1 MRSKLSRQIIAVI
14 SITLV
19 LVVVFSCAGFLLA
32 GYNSTRTNIKNFV
45 SAYGKHISEFRD
57 RGDLLSSVDNYEESI
72 NVIVIYSGDGSFI
85 STNSSVALQAD
96 LKELQQVN
104 ERGYSYSTKKVA
116 GKHITFYTERVKV
129 SPMVDRSGYVYVK
142 CGLPVSYSTPK
153 FWIFCCSAIIAA
165 LVLIVFACLLL
176 QMYIKRSMKPLQA
189 VQKGLQE
196 INNGNYRK
204 SEISTDYEEY
214 QGIISQIN
222 DVGGRISDML
232 SHTQYEQ
239 KKTDFLLDNI
249 GQGIVAL
256 SENLSIML
264 NNSAVLRIFGVDYNT
279 VGVPISTLVSDKS
292 VLSMI
297 NCALEE
303 SCDKECEMRLNGKI
317 YRVETRLAHTT
328 WFENLGSI
336 ALMLLF
342 TDITQ
347 EIKSA
352 DIRSE
357 FFANASHELK
367 TPLTVIKG
375 YSELLALPN
384 IGEKKIAKCAE
395 EINSNASKMSML
407 ISDMLYISR
416 LDANIKSEQI
426 ETVDLG
432 NLSKEICDEMSISA
446 AVSGVKIHYEGSAQA
461 ECYPKMIATAITN
474 LVSNAVKYNKANGR
488 VWVKVFTQDG
498 NAVIEVKDN
507 GIGIADENKDRVFER
522 FYKVDSARTRSDEV
536 STGLGLAI
544 VKHIIVNIHGG
555 SITLKSAPGEGSIF
569 TVSLPLYA
577 EGDKQ

>member
-1 MRSKLSRQIIAVI
+1 
-14 SITLV
+14 
-19 LVVVFSCAGFLLA
+19 
-32 GYNSTRTNIKNFV
+32 
-45 SAYGKHISEFRD
+45 
-57 RGDLLSSVDNYEESI
+57 
-72 NVIVIYSGDGSFI
+72 
-85 STNSSVALQAD
+85 
-96 LKELQQVN
+96 
-104 ERGYSYSTKKVA
+104 
-116 GKHITFYTERVKV
+116 
-129 SPMVDRSGYVYVK
+129 
-142 CGLPVSYSTPK
+142 
-153 FWIFCCSAIIAA
+153 
-165 LVLIVFACLLL
+165 
-176 QMYIKRSMKPLQA
+176 MKPLQA

-222 DVGGRISDML
+222 DVGKRISDML

-279 VGVPISTLVSDKS
+279 VGVPISTLVSDKG

-297 NCALEE
+297 DSAIEE
-303 SCDKECEMRLNGKI
+303 SCDKECEMRLGGKI

-347 EIKSA
+347 EIRSGE
-352 DIRSE
+352 IRSE

-375 YSELLALPN
+375 YSELLALPG
-384 IGEKKIAKCAE
+384 IGEKKIGKCAE
-395 EINSNASKMSML
+395 EINANASKMSML
-407 ISDMLYISR
+407 ISDMLYMSR
-416 LDANIKSEQI
+416 LDANIKNENI
-426 ETVDLG
+426 ESVDIGGLCR
-432 NLSKEICDEMSISA
+432 EICDEMSISA
-446 AVSGVKIHYEGSAQA
+446 SVSGVKIYCEGSAKAQ
-461 ECYPKMIATAITN
+461 CYPKMIATAVTN
-474 LVSNAVKYNKANGR
+474 LVSNAVKYNKVNGS
-488 VWVKVFTQDG
+488 VWVNVSSAAG

-507 GIGIADENKDRVFER
+507 GIGIAEENVDRVFER
-522 FYKVDSARTRSDEV
+522 FYKVDTARTRSDEV

-555 SITLKSAPGEGSIF
+555 SIALKSVLGEGSVF
-569 TVSLPLYA
+569 KVELPLEA
-577 EGDKQ
+577 KGEN

>member
-1 MRSKLSRQIIAVI
+1 MRSKLSRQIIVI
-14 SITLV
+14 ISVTLV

-45 SAYGKHISEFRD
+45 GGYGNHISEYRVIEN
-57 RGDLLSSVDNYEESI
+57 LLESVDNYDESAMF
-72 NVIVIYSGDGSFI
+72 IVIYSGDGSFI
-85 STNSSVALQAD
+85 STNSSQRLEVD

-104 ERGYSYSTKKVA
+104 ERGYAYDTKKVD
-116 GKHITFYTERVKV
+116 GIHIQFYTERVKV
-129 SPMVDRSGYVYVK
+129 SPMVDRTGYVYVK

-165 LVLIVFACLLL
+165 LALIVFACLLL

-222 DVGGRISDML
+222 DVGKRISDML

-279 VGVPISTLVSDKS
+279 VGVPISTLVSDKG

-297 NCALEE
+297 DSAIEE
-303 SCDKECEMRLNGKI
+303 SCDKECEMRLGGKI

-347 EIKSA
+347 EIRSGE
-352 DIRSE
+352 IRSE

-375 YSELLALPN
+375 YSELLALPG
-384 IGEKKIAKCAE
+384 IGEKKIGKCAE
-395 EINSNASKMSML
+395 EINANASKMSML
-407 ISDMLYISR
+407 ISDMLYMSR
-416 LDANIKSEQI
+416 LDANIKNENI
-426 ETVDLG
+426 ESVDIGGLCR
-432 NLSKEICDEMSISA
+432 EICDEMSISA
-446 AVSGVKIHYEGSAQA
+446 SVSGVKIYCEGSAEAQ
-461 ECYPKMIATAITN
+461 CYPKMIATAVTN
-474 LVSNAVKYNKANGR
+474 LVSNAVKYNKVNGS
-488 VWVKVFTQDG
+488 VWVNVSSADG
-498 NAVIEVKDN
+498 NAVIAVKDS
-507 GIGIADENKDRVFER
+507 GIGIAEENVDRVFER
-522 FYKVDSARTRSDEV
+522 FYKVDTARTRSDEV

-555 SITLKSAPGEGSIF
+555 SIALKSVLGEGSVF
-569 TVSLPLYA
+569 KVELPLEA
-577 EGDKQ
+577 KGEN